1 MQTAQET
8 PIRPQ
13 WQHSWQKNQTP
24 IGKVLEKC
32 DELSQGFE
40 RHQPNGDSG

>member
-1 MQTAQET
+1 MQRAQET

-13 WQHSWQKNQTP
+13 WQWQKNQTP
-24 IGKVLEKC
+24 KGKVLEKC
-32 DELSQGFE
+32 DELYKGFE